1 MNKNELLNRLLGIQ
15 KLQVIKSEFIGE
27 DKLHLEVV
35 STLSVASCPD
45 CGQVSEQVHDES
57 EAQMIRD
64 LSIAERQC
72 YLVYRARRFKCEQC
86 KKTFVERVE
95 WKRANVSYTER
106 YERYLYQRVRRES
119 VSQVAQDEGLSE
131 ETVQAIFEYRAK
143 KKRRRAGTRKGE
155 RSVLMRFRSIVDTAS
170 LCWSSR
176 LPN

>member
-27 DKLHLEVV
+27 ERLHLEVA

-143 KKRRRAGTRKGE
+143 KKRRRAGTRK
-155 RSVLMRFRSIVDTAS
+155 
-170 LCWSSR
+170 
-176 LPN
+176 